1 MSARKFSRRYG
12 WATIILLVI
21 ILAAYFL
28 ITRSGSG
35 TLPSL
40 IPATVAQP
48 VGDLP
53 VLPDKPQPEQITFD
67 NCPPEGLG
75 GDSELN
81 LLENRVDT
89 GNYIP
94 VSFDTLTTLTWPKN
108 VEQLNTKNW
117 SSDGRAF
124 IAQYAGIPIAVEGY
138 FGSVKEDT
146 PEAANCNLNN
156 SSNKDWSVFF
166 TKNAY
171 DEPSTAVIVSITP
184 RIRASH
190 KWTLDLLR
198 STIINDHLLV
208 RVSGWLLFNP
218 EHSED
223 VGKTRATLWEI
234 HPVMQIDVFNNG
246 KWITLDRFAD

>member
-1 MSARKFSRRYG
+1 MTSF
-12 WATIILLVI
+12 
-21 ILAAYFL
+21 
-28 ITRSGSG
+28 
-35 TLPSL
+35 

-53 VLPDKPQPEQITFD
+53 ILSDKPQPQQITFD

-108 VEQLNTKNW
+108 VEQRNIKDW

-138 FGSVKEDT
+138 FGSVKEDA

-166 TKNAY
+166 TRNAY
-171 DEPSTAVIVSITP
+171 DEPSTAVIVGITP
-184 RIRASH
+184 RVRASH

-198 STIINDHLLV
+198 SAVIGDHLLV

-218 EHSED
+218 EHPEN

-234 HPVMQIDVFNNG
+234 HPVMQIEVFQNG
-246 KWITLDRFAD
+246 KWIKLDKFAD